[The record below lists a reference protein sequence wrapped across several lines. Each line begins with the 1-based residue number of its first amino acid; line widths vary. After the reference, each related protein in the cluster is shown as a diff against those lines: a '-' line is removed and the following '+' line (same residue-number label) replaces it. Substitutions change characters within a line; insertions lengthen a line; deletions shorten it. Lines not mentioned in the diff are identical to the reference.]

1 MKKKKSTE
9 CIHEIH
15 NKTNNE
21 FSILLI
27 AKKVFIK
34 NVSQRIKN
42 KVNNPRN
49 ISSIEINEK

>member
-21 FSILLI
+21 FNILLT

-34 NVSQRIKN
+34 NVSQRIN
-42 KVNNPRN
+42 NRVNSPRN
-49 ISSIEINEK
+49 ISIIEINEK